1 MLLYFFL
8 GALAVLYLVFF
19 RKKPAAVRAVST
31 SPALSTPVPG
41 VSKPVSPAAQSL
53 RVRLGLENI
62 NRPITISLNNVRNGL
77 LMQFAIH
84 VLNKFLSVQSKL
96 VSGHVYVLDLPRLVQ
111 VLEELAH
118 VYLLIQVT
126 SDEEEGAVH
135 ETIQSAMP
143 QFPKH
148 RCLLYSLEVG
158 KVAIVRQVIPS
169 VHIEFDRNFCEK
181 LKPHVRKIVWVD
193 GGCVGNVE
201 SVELA
206 ATQAESKIK
215 TSATS
220 AHSEAAGNDK
230 SSGFTT
236 VASFGDILCL

>member
-1 MLLYFFL
+1 MQ
-8 GALAVLYLVFF
+8 
-19 RKKPAAVRAVST
+19 VSI
-31 SPALSTPVPG
+31 
-41 VSKPVSPAAQSL
+41 
-53 RVRLGLENI
+53 RV
-62 NRPITISLNNVRNGL
+62 LNN
-77 LMQFAIH
+77 
-84 VLNKFLSVQSKL
+84 FLSAQSKL
-96 VSGHVYVLDLPRLVQ
+96 VSGHDYLLDLPRLVQ

-126 SDEEEGAVH
+126 SDEEEGAVY

-201 SVELA
+201 PVELA

-220 AHSEAAGNDK
+220 AYSEAGNDK